1 MRLPNRTVIFFKLL
15 FVCINAG
22 SHTGIM
28 QSVQSNKICLDL
40 NGDVFENINEIEV
53 NTLLQQSENPRTEP
67 EQPNIPTRPQRRS
80 KQAAMARMQEI
91 REWENCSEN
100 STLFRQVAD
109 AMDKEFENME
119 PEEQNDADDDMHA
132 EYKDESESSDDEG
145 NLSFVDSD
153 SDVPIND
160 DDEWSGDDAESESE
174 MSTTS
179 EEPDHESDET
189 EHTYSLY
196 ERDDHTVMS
205 NPPTP

>member
-1 MRLPNRTVIFFKLL
+1 
-15 FVCINAG
+15 
-22 SHTGIM
+22 
-28 QSVQSNKICLDL
+28 
-40 NGDVFENINEIEV
+40 
-53 NTLLQQSENPRTEP
+53 PRMEP
-67 EQPNIPTRPQRRS
+67 EQPTLPTRPQRRS
-80 KQAAMARMQEI
+80 KQAAMARMQQI

-132 EYKDESESSDDEG
+132 DYKDESESSDDEG

-160 DDEWSGDDAESESE
+160 DDEWSGDDAESETE

-179 EEPDHESDET
+179 EESDHEISEIELT
-189 EHTYSLY
+189 SSLCG
-196 ERDDHTVMS
+196 RDDDTAMS
-205 NPPTP
+205 NPPTPDRSGE

>member
-1 MRLPNRTVIFFKLL
+1 
-15 FVCINAG
+15 
-22 SHTGIM
+22 M

-40 NGDVFENINEIEV
+40 NGDVFENVNENEV

-67 EQPNIPTRPQRRS
+67 EQANLPTRPQRRS

-119 PEEQNDADDDMHA
+119 PEEQNEADDDMNA

-160 DDEWSGDDAESESE
+160 DDDWSCDNAESESE

-179 EEPDHESDET
+179 EESDHESDET
-189 EHTYSLY
+189 EHTYSFY
-196 ERDDHTVMS
+196 ERDDHTTMS